1 MINKFFKLDFGL
13 QMLIAAFTLFFSN
26 QILTYTL
33 SIANKPN
40 TIWFNGGFILSVV
53 FFLILVFSMLL
64 GIISIIKFFKNP
76 KKQDK
81 NHD

>member
-13 QMLIAAFTLFFSN
+13 QMLISAFTLFFSN

-40 TIWFNGGFILSVV
+40 TIWFNVGIILSVV

-64 GIISIIKFFKNP
+64 GIISIIKFFKNS